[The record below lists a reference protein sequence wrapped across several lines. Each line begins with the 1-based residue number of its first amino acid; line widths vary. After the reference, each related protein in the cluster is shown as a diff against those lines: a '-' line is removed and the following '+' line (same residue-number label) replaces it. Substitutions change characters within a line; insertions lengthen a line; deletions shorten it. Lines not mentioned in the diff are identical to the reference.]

1 VRVRQRTR
9 DNLSYRIAFAKIATR
24 LRRGATNF
32 MGLKHISLDRET
44 YRFLS
49 VQPSETALV
58 LSANGGEA
66 GGIKDARQNEAF
78 PQEIVSQL

>member
-1 VRVRQRTR
+1 
-9 DNLSYRIAFAKIATR
+9 
-24 LRRGATNF
+24 